1 MRSKS
6 LERRLRS
13 LRFCLEGEWSSMTEN
28 KNDFTQG
35 SIVSKLLRFMIPI
48 LGALILQAMYGAV
61 DILVV
66 GWFGTTAGISGVSTG
81 SGIVNLVTFT
91 ITGLAMGV
99 TVVMGQYLGE
109 KKPEKVGQVVGG
121 AVCLF
126 LVLSFIIAAAM
137 LIFARPLAVLMQA
150 PEEAL
155 DLTVLYVRICGG
167 GIFFI
172 IAYNVL
178 SSIFRGIGD
187 SNMPLLFVG
196 IACVVN
202 IVGDLLFIAVFHW
215 NVAGAALAT
224 VMAQA
229 VSVILSILIIRKRE
243 LPFMMK
249 KEYIRFNPEIR
260 KFVRVGTPIAFQE
273 VLTQLS
279 FLALCAFINRLGLD
293 ASSGYGVAN
302 KIVSFVMLVPGA
314 LMQSMASFV
323 AQNVGAGK
331 EERAKKAM
339 ATGMLIGCSIGVFIM
354 LLSFFRGD
362 LLAAAFSND
371 AAVIARA
378 AEYLKGF
385 APEAVVTAILFSF
398 IGYYNGHS
406 KTLFVMLQGIA
417 QTFIVRLPM
426 SYFMSIQPDASLTM
440 IGLAAPCATV
450 FGIVINL
457 LYFVKMSREMKQ
469 IL

>member
-1 MRSKS
+1 MA
-6 LERRLRS
+6 
-13 LRFCLEGEWSSMTEN
+13 EN

-48 LGALILQAMYGAV
+48 FGALVLQAMYGAV

-66 GWFGTTAGISGVSTG
+66 GRFGTTAGISGVSTG
-81 SGIVNLVTFT
+81 SNIVNLVTFT
-91 ITGLAMGV
+91 ITGLTMGV
-99 TVVMGQYLGE
+99 TVVMGQYMGE
-109 KKPEKVGQVVGG
+109 KKPEKAGRVVGG
-121 AVCLF
+121 AICLF
-126 LVLSFIIAAAM
+126 VVLSFILAAVM
-137 LIFARPLAVLMQA
+137 LAFARPFAILMQA

-172 IAYNVL
+172 IAYNVI

-187 SNMPLLFVG
+187 SNMPLVFVG

-202 IVGDLLFIAVFHW
+202 IIGDLLFVAVFGW

-229 VSVILSILIIRKRE
+229 VSVVLSLVIISKRK
-243 LPFMMK
+243 LPFTLK
-249 KEYIRFNPEIR
+249 KEDIHFHSEIK
-260 KFVRVGTPIAFQE
+260 KFVQVGTPIAFQE
-273 VLTQLS
+273 ILTQMS

-302 KIVSFVMLVPGA
+302 KIVNFIMLVPGS

-323 AQNVGAGK
+323 AQNVGAGQEK
-331 EERAKKAM
+331 RARKAM
-339 ATGMLIGCSIGVFIM
+339 VTGMLIGCGVGVFIAVS
-354 LLSFFRGD
+354 SFFRGD
-362 LLAAAFSND
+362 LLASIFSSD
-371 AAVIARA
+371 TAVIARA
-378 AEYLKGF
+378 AQYLKGF

-417 QTFIVRLPM
+417 QTFLVRLPM

-440 IGLAAPCATV
+440 IGLAAPCATI

-457 LYFVKMSREMKQ
+457 LYFVKLSREMKH
-469 IL
+469 

>member
-1 MRSKS
+1 MV
-6 LERRLRS
+6 
-13 LRFCLEGEWSSMTEN
+13 EN

-48 LGALILQAMYGAV
+48 LGALVLQAMYGAV

-66 GWFGTTAGISGVSTG
+66 GQFGTTAGISGVSTG
-81 SGIVNLVTFT
+81 SSIVNLITFT
-91 ITGLAMGV
+91 ITGLTMGV
-99 TVVMGQYLGE
+99 TIVMGQYFGE

-121 AVCLF
+121 AIWLF
-126 LVLSFIIAAAM
+126 MVLAFVVAVFM
-137 LIFARPLAVLMQA
+137 LIFARPLAILMQA
-150 PEEAL
+150 PKEAL

-172 IAYNVL
+172 IAYNVI
-178 SSIFRGIGD
+178 SSIFRGMGD
-187 SNMPLLFVG
+187 SNMPLIFVG

-202 IVGDLLFIAVFHW
+202 IIGDLLFIAVFKW

-229 VSVILSILIIRKRE
+229 VSVILSIIIIKGRE
-243 LPFMMK
+243 QPFVLK
-249 KEYIRFNPEIR
+249 KEYIRFNPEIK
-260 KFVRVGTPIAFQE
+260 KFIQVGTPIAFQE

-302 KIVSFVMLVPGA
+302 KIVNFIMLVPGA

-323 AQNVGAGK
+323 AQNVGAGQ
-331 EERAKKAM
+331 ERRARKAM
-339 ATGMLIGCSIGVFIM
+339 VTGMMIGCGIGIFIAIF
-354 LLSFFRGD
+354 SFTRGD
-362 LLAAAFSND
+362 LLASVFSKD

-406 KTLFVMLQGIA
+406 KTLFVMLQGIS

-426 SYFMSIQPDASLTM
+426 SYFMSSRPEASLTM

-450 FGIVINL
+450 FGILLNL
-457 LYFVKMSREMKQ
+457 LYFVKVSRDMKNNVS
-469 IL
+469 IRPLAS

>member
-1 MRSKS
+1 M
-6 LERRLRS
+6 E
-13 LRFCLEGEWSSMTEN
+13 T
-28 KNDFTQG
+28 NDFTQG
-35 SIVSKLLRFMIPI
+35 NIVTKLLRFMIPI

-66 GWFGTTAGISGVSTG
+66 GRFGTTAGISGVSTG
-81 SGIVNLVTFT
+81 SSIVNLVTFT
-91 ITGLAMGV
+91 ITGLSMGV

-109 KKPEKVGQVVGG
+109 KRPQKVGKVVGG
-121 AVCLF
+121 AIWLF
-126 LVLSFIIAAAM
+126 LVLAFILAAVM
-137 LIFARPLAVLMQA
+137 LLFARPLAILMQA
-150 PEEAL
+150 PEEAV

-172 IAYNVL
+172 IAYNVI
-178 SSIFRGIGD
+178 SSISRGIGD
-187 SNMPLLFVG
+187 SNMPLVFVG

-202 IVGDLLFIAVFHW
+202 IVGDLLFVAVFKW

-229 VSVILSILIIRKRE
+229 ASVALSVLIIRKKNPPFTMKRE
-243 LPFMMK
+243 
-249 KEYIRFNPEIR
+249 YVCCNPEI
-260 KFVRVGTPIAFQE
+260 KNFIKVGMPIAFQE

-279 FLALCAFINRLGLD
+279 FLALCAFINTLGLA

-323 AQNVGAGK
+323 AQNVGAGQ
-331 EERAKKAM
+331 EQRAKKAM
-339 ATGMLIGCSIGVFIM
+339 VTGMLIGGSIGIFITFF
-354 LLSFFRGD
+354 SFFHGD
-362 LLAAAFSND
+362 LLARIFSND
-371 AAVIARA
+371 GAVIVRA

-385 APEAVVTAILFSF
+385 APEAVVTAVLFSF

-426 SYFMSIQPDASLTM
+426 SYIMSIQPDASLTM

-457 LYFVKMSREMKQ
+457 IYFMKVSRK
-469 IL
+469 IS

>member
-1 MRSKS
+1 MI
-6 LERRLRS
+6 E
-13 LRFCLEGEWSSMTEN
+13 

-35 SIVSKLLRFMIPI
+35 NIVSKLLKFMIPI

-61 DILVV
+61 DILIV

-81 SGIVNLVTFT
+81 SSIVNLVTFT
-91 ITGLAMGV
+91 ITGLSMGV
-99 TVVMGQYLGE
+99 TVLMGQYLGE
-109 KKPEKVGQVVGG
+109 KKEDRVGKVVGG
-121 AVCLF
+121 AIFLF
-126 LVLSFIIAAAM
+126 FIMAIILAALM
-137 LIFARPLAVLMQA
+137 LLFARPLAVLMQA

-172 IAYNVL
+172 IAYNVI
-178 SSIFRGIGD
+178 SSISRGLGD
-187 SNMPLLFVG
+187 SKMPLLFVG

-202 IVGDLLFIAVFHW
+202 IPGDLLFIAVFHW

-229 VSVILSILIIRKRE
+229 VSVILSIIIIRRKNP
-243 LPFMMK
+243 PFTMK
-249 KEYIRFNPEIR
+249 WEYIRFNSEIGN
-260 KFVRVGTPIAFQE
+260 FVRVGTPIAFQE
-273 VLTQLS
+273 ILTQLS
-279 FLALCAFINRLGLD
+279 FLALCAFINSLGLD

-302 KIVSFVMLVPGA
+302 KIVNFIMLVPGS

-323 AQNVGAGK
+323 AQNVGAGQ
-331 EERAKKAM
+331 EQRAKRAM
-339 ATGMLIGCSIGVFIM
+339 FTGMLVGGSIGILIALF
-354 LLSFFRGD
+354 SFLRGD
-362 LLAAAFSND
+362 LLAMVFSND

-378 AEYLKGF
+378 AEYLRGF

-398 IGYYNGHS
+398 VGYFNGHQ
-406 KTLFVMLQGIA
+406 KTLFVMIQGLA

-457 LYFVKMSREMKQ
+457 TYFM
-469 IL
+469 ILNRKKE

>member
-1 MRSKS
+1 MA
-6 LERRLRS
+6 
-13 LRFCLEGEWSSMTEN
+13 EN

-48 LGALILQAMYGAV
+48 FGALVLQAMYGAV

-66 GWFGTTAGISGVSTG
+66 GRFGTTAGISGVSTG
-81 SGIVNLVTFT
+81 SNIVNLVTFT
-91 ITGLAMGV
+91 ITGLTMGV
-99 TVVMGQYLGE
+99 TVVMGQYMGE
-109 KKPEKVGQVVGG
+109 KKPEKAGRVVGG
-121 AVCLF
+121 AICLF
-126 LVLSFIIAAAM
+126 VVLSFILAVVM
-137 LIFARPLAVLMQA
+137 LAFARPFAVLMQA

-172 IAYNVL
+172 IAYNVI

-187 SNMPLLFVG
+187 SNMPLVFVG

-202 IVGDLLFIAVFHW
+202 IIGDLLFVAGFGW

-229 VSVILSILIIRKRE
+229 VSVVLSLVIIRKRE
-243 LPFMMK
+243 LPFTLR
-249 KEYIRFNPEIR
+249 KEDIRFHAEIK
-260 KFVRVGTPIAFQE
+260 KFVQVGTPIAFQE
-273 VLTQLS
+273 ILTQLS

-302 KIVSFVMLVPGA
+302 KIVSFVMLVPGS

-323 AQNVGAGK
+323 AQNVGAGQ
-331 EERAKKAM
+331 ETRARKAM
-339 ATGMLIGCSIGVFIM
+339 VTGMLIGCGVGVFIAAFA
-354 LLSFFRGD
+354 FFRGD
-362 LLAAAFSND
+362 LLAAIFSSD

-378 AEYLKGF
+378 AQYLKGF

-406 KTLFVMLQGIA
+406 KTLFVMLQGLA
-417 QTFIVRLPM
+417 QTFMVRLPM

-450 FGIVINL
+450 FGIVINV
-457 LYFVKMSREMKQ
+457 LYFVKLSRQMKP
-469 IL
+469 LERG

>member
-1 MRSKS
+1 MA
-6 LERRLRS
+6 
-13 LRFCLEGEWSSMTEN
+13 EN

-35 SIVSKLLRFMIPI
+35 SIVSKLLKFMIPI

-66 GWFGTTAGISGVSTG
+66 GRFGTTAGISGVSTG
-81 SGIVNLVTFT
+81 SSIVNLITFT
-91 ITGLAMGV
+91 ITGLTMGV
-99 TVVMGQYLGE
+99 TVVMGQYIGE

-121 AVCLF
+121 AICLF
-126 LVLSFIIAAAM
+126 LVLSFIIAIAM
-137 LIFARPLAVLMQA
+137 LIFARPLALLMQA

-172 IAYNVL
+172 IAYNVI
-178 SSIFRGIGD
+178 SSVFRGIGD
-187 SNMPLLFVG
+187 SNMPLVFVG

-202 IVGDLLFIAVFHW
+202 IVGDLLFIAVFKW

-229 VSVILSILIIRKRE
+229 VSVILSIIIIRKRE
-243 LPFMMK
+243 LPFEMK

-260 KFVRVGTPIAFQE
+260 RFVRVGIPIAFQE
-273 VLTQLS
+273 VMTQFS

-293 ASSGYGVAN
+293 ASSGYGIAN
-302 KIVSFVMLVPGA
+302 KIVNFIMLVPGA

-323 AQNVGAGK
+323 AQNVGAGQ
-331 EERAKKAM
+331 EVRARKSM
-339 ATGMLIGCSIGVFIM
+339 VTGMFIGGSIGIFIAI
-354 LLSFFRGD
+354 LSFLRGD
-362 LLAAAFSND
+362 LLATIFSND
-371 AAVIARA
+371 EAVIACA
-378 AEYLKGF
+378 ADYLKGF

-440 IGLAAPCATV
+440 IGLAAPCATI

-457 LYFVKMSREMKQ
+457 IYFIVLNRENKYRSTSYK
-469 IL
+469 

>member
-1 MRSKS
+1 MVHIRVLPKKT
-6 LERRLRS
+6 ERN
-13 LRFCLEGEWSSMTEN
+13 GEEKIMLEN

-66 GWFGTTAGISGVSTG
+66 GRFGTTAGISGVSTG
-81 SGIVNLVTFT
+81 SSIVNLIIFT
-91 ITGLAMGV
+91 ITGLTMGV
-99 TVVMGQYLGE
+99 TVVMGQYMGE
-109 KKPEKVGQVVGG
+109 KKEEKVGLVVGG
-121 AVCLF
+121 AIWLF
-126 LVLSFIIAAAM
+126 FVLAFIIAAAM

-150 PEEAL
+150 PKEAL

-172 IAYNVL
+172 IAYNVI

-187 SNMPLLFVG
+187 SNMPLVFVG

-202 IVGDLLFIAVFHW
+202 ILGDLLFIAVFRW

-229 VSVILSILIIRKRE
+229 VSVVLSLVIIRKRKP
-243 LPFMMK
+243 PFAIK
-249 KEYIRFNPEIR
+249 KEYIRFNPEIK
-260 KFVRVGTPIAFQE
+260 KFIRVGTPIAFQE
-273 VLTQLS
+273 ILTQFS

-302 KIVSFVMLVPGA
+302 KIVSFIMLLPGA

-323 AQNVGAGK
+323 AQNVGARQEK
-331 EERAKKAM
+331 RAKKAM
-339 ATGMLIGCSIGVFIM
+339 VTGMLIGCSIGI
-354 LLSFFRGD
+354 LIAILSFTRGD
-362 LLAAAFSND
+362 LFAAIFSND
-371 AAVIARA
+371 AEVIARA

-417 QTFIVRLPM
+417 QTFIVRLPV
-426 SYFMSIQPDASLTM
+426 SYYMSIRQDASLTM
-440 IGLAAPCATV
+440 IGLAAPCATI
-450 FGIVINL
+450 FGIFINL
-457 LYFVKMSREMKQ
+457 FYFVKVNREMK
-469 IL
+469 I

>member
-1 MRSKS
+1 MV
-6 LERRLRS
+6 
-13 LRFCLEGEWSSMTEN
+13 EN

-66 GWFGTTAGISGVSTG
+66 GRFGTTAGISGVSTG
-81 SGIVNLVTFT
+81 SSIVNLIIFT
-91 ITGLAMGV
+91 ITGLTMGV
-99 TVVMGQYLGE
+99 TVVMGQYMGE
-109 KKPEKVGQVVGG
+109 KKEEKVGLVVGG
-121 AVCLF
+121 AIWLF
-126 LVLSFIIAAAM
+126 FVLAFIIAAAM

-150 PEEAL
+150 PKEAL

-172 IAYNVL
+172 IAYNVI

-187 SNMPLLFVG
+187 SNMPLVFVG

-202 IVGDLLFIAVFHW
+202 ILGDLLFIAVFKW

-229 VSVILSILIIRKRE
+229 VSVILSLVIIRKRKP
-243 LPFMMK
+243 PFAIK
-249 KEYIRFNPEIR
+249 KEYIRFNPEIK
-260 KFVRVGTPIAFQE
+260 KFIRVGTPIAFQE
-273 VLTQLS
+273 ILTQFS

-302 KIVSFVMLVPGA
+302 KIVSFIMLLPGA

-323 AQNVGAGK
+323 AQNVGARQEK
-331 EERAKKAM
+331 RAKKAM
-339 ATGMLIGCSIGVFIM
+339 ITGMLIGCSIGI
-354 LLSFFRGD
+354 LIAILSFTRGD
-362 LLAAAFSND
+362 LFAAIFSND
-371 AAVIARA
+371 AEVIARA

-417 QTFIVRLPM
+417 QTFIVRLPV
-426 SYFMSIQPDASLTM
+426 SYYMSIRQDASLTM
-440 IGLAAPCATV
+440 IGLAAPCATI
-450 FGIVINL
+450 FGIFINL
-457 LYFVKMSREMKQ
+457 LYFVKVNREMK
-469 IL
+469 I

>member
-1 MRSKS
+1 MVD
-6 LERRLRS
+6 
-13 LRFCLEGEWSSMTEN
+13 N

-35 SIVSKLLRFMIPI
+35 SIIKKLLRFMIPI
-48 LGALILQAMYGAV
+48 LGALVLQAMYGAV

-66 GWFGTTAGISGVSTG
+66 GRFGTTAGISGVSTG
-81 SGIVNLVTFT
+81 SSIVNLITFT
-91 ITGLAMGV
+91 ITGLTMGV
-99 TVVMGQYLGE
+99 TVVMGQYMGE
-109 KKPEKVGQVVGG
+109 KKEEKVGQVVGG
-121 AVCLF
+121 AIWLF
-126 LVLSFIIAAAM
+126 LVLAFFIAAAM

-150 PEEAL
+150 PAEAL

-172 IAYNVL
+172 IAYNVI
-178 SSIFRGIGD
+178 SSISRGIGD
-187 SNMPLLFVG
+187 SNMPLIFVG

-202 IVGDLLFIAVFHW
+202 ILGDLLFIAVFKW

-229 VSVILSILIIRKRE
+229 VSVILSIIIIRKRKP
-243 LPFMMK
+243 PFAMK
-249 KEYIRFNPEIR
+249 KEYIRCNSEIR
-260 KFVRVGTPIAFQE
+260 KFIRVGTPIAFQE
-273 VLTQLS
+273 ILTQLS

-323 AQNVGAGK
+323 AQNVGAGQEK
-331 EERAKKAM
+331 RARKAM
-339 ATGMLIGCSIGVFIM
+339 VTGMLIGCCIGVFITIF
-354 LLSFFRGD
+354 SFFRGD
-362 LLAAAFSND
+362 LLAAVFSSD
-371 AAVIARA
+371 TAVITRA

-426 SYFMSIQPDASLTM
+426 SYLMSIQPKASLTM
-440 IGLAAPCATV
+440 IGLAAPCATI

-457 LYFVKMSREMKQ
+457 IYFVIVQRQ
-469 IL
+469 IKARHQGNM